1 MATRTPDRQEG
12 FALVMVL
19 ILSVLLYVVVAEL
32 VTSARMSRFTGEND
46 ALLARMRNHMRY
58 TLFQVEE
65 SLLDDLQSGAEEGAG
80 GAGPLG
86 GAGAAGGAGG
96 AGGAGAS
103 GGAGAAPGGGEGN
116 DASSADSS
124 QDAWFKSQG
133 YADNDLTTYVWIE
146 DENRKFN
153 ILSLVSPD
161 EEFARESKARFIRL
175 IDYLREGTPFDLSPA
190 HGEQFANRIIE
201 WIKGQ
206 GRTAMLPRPLLKSDE
221 ESERDFTLPLHLDEV
236 KLLDG
241 FTDEIFYDHVFDN
254 RLMLGLESVLTIYT
268 SLAADPGDPDKRRG
282 PGGASPTAPGGTAGS
297 GPGAS
302 GGAGASSGQGAD
314 PIGEGIRININTASR
329 PVLRCLFS
337 DAEIPPA
344 AIEALLRYR
353 NEEEPPP
360 EGEEAAAPTGLVEEN
375 PEPVKKAFAEVA
387 DLDKLPEFMNLA
399 NPEVKNKFFELTTTH
414 SHVFTVHMASL
425 FKRNEERRIFVI
437 RRAASVL
444 VRIEDGEES
453 KIYPIIRLE
462 ERSGLR
468 VVPID
473 FPEEYEQQLRMR
485 DEFDEF
491 AREERM
497 WNPFFLEFY
506 KPRDQR

>member
-1 MATRTPDRQEG
+1 MTKRTHDRQEG
-12 FALVMVL
+12 FALIMVL

-32 VTSARMSRFTGEND
+32 VTTARMSRFTGEND

-65 SLLDDLQSGAEEGAG
+65 MLLDDLQSGEDE
-80 GAGPLG
+80 G
-86 GAGAAGGAGG
+86 GAGAMPGGLPTGEGGGA
-96 AGGAGAS
+96 A
-103 GGAGAAPGGGEGN
+103 GAGAAAGAGGEGN

-124 QDAWFKSQG
+124 QDAWFESQG
-133 YADNDLTTYVWIE
+133 YADNDVTTYVWIE

-161 EEFARESKARFIRL
+161 EEFARESKARFVRL

-206 GRTAMLPRPLLKSDE
+206 GRTQMLPRPPLKSDE
-221 ESERDFTLPLHLDEV
+221 ENERDFTLPLHLDEL

-241 FTDEIFYDHVFDN
+241 FTDDIFYDHVLDN

-268 SLAADPGDPDKRRG
+268 SLVADPGDPDKRRG
-282 PGGASPTAPGGTAGS
+282 PGGAAPVAPGTGNTGAA
-297 GPGAS
+297 GAS
-302 GGAGASSGQGAD
+302 GAAGAAGASSGQAPD

-344 AIEALLRYR
+344 AIEALLKYR
-353 NEEEPPP
+353 NEEEPPK
-360 EGEEAAAPTGLVEEN
+360 EGEEATQLTGLVEES
-375 PEPVKKAFAEVA
+375 PQPVKKAFAEVG
-387 DLDKLPEFMNLA
+387 DLDQLPEFMNLA
-399 NPEVKNKFFELTTTH
+399 NPEVKSKFFELTTTH

-444 VRIEDGEES
+444 VRIEDGEDS
-453 KIYPIIRLE
+453 RIHPLLRLE
-462 ERSGLR
+462 ERGGLR
-468 VVPID
+468 IVPID
-473 FPEEYEQQLRMR
+473 FPEEYEQQLLLR

-491 AREERM
+491 AREERQ

-506 KPRDQR
+506 KPLDQR